1 MARIATLAFKDLRIL
16 VRVRSGLF
24 FTFVWP
30 IIVAILFGVVFAG
43 QSRSAPPTL
52 RVVLVD
58 EDGSEGSRA
67 FAATLEA
74 SGEFVLDRAT
84 RGEAEAMV
92 RRGARSAYVVIAPG
106 FAASATRL
114 FYGAPRRLEI
124 GHDPARQAEASL
136 VEGLLTRHAMQDVQE
151 LFTTLDRF
159 LRTPADGSAAGW
171 QPIAITRTAVV
182 REAAG
187 PSSGFAI
194 TFPQG
199 IVWGIIGCVMTF
211 AIGLVS
217 ERVRGTFVRLQMAP
231 LSRAE
236 ILGGKAL
243 ACGLAILLVQGI
255 LLAIGIGG
263 FGLRPASAGLLAL
276 ACLSA
281 AAGFVGFMMM
291 VAGLGTTE
299 QAVGGAGW
307 ALLMPMA
314 LFGGA
319 MMPQFV
325 MPGWMQTA
333 GHASPIK
340 WAILALEGAL
350 WRGFTLAEMILPC
363 GILLGFGAV
372 CFAIGVAGLRE
383 R

>member
-1 MARIATLAFKDLRIL
+1 MMRIMALARKDLRIL
-16 VRVRSGLF
+16 FRVRSGLF

-43 QSRSAPPTL
+43 QSQSAPPSL

-58 EDGSEGSRA
+58 EDDSEGSRA
-67 FAATLEA
+67 FVATLTA

-84 RGEAEAMV
+84 RADAEVMV
-92 RRGARSAYVVIAPG
+92 RRGVRSAYVAIAPG
-106 FAASATRL
+106 FGATRL
-114 FYGAPRRLEI
+114 FAGEPRRLEV

-136 VEGLLTRHAMQDVQE
+136 IEGLLTRHAMQDVQA
-151 LFTTLDRF
+151 RV
-159 LRTPADGSAAGW
+159 AAAGW
-171 QPIAITRTAVV
+171 QPLAITKTALV
-182 REAAG
+182 REPSG

-217 ERVRGTFVRLQMAP
+217 ERVHGTFVRLQMAP
-231 LSRAE
+231 LRRAE

-243 ACGLAILLVQGI
+243 ACVLAILLVQVI
-255 LLAIGIGG
+255 LLTIGIGG
-263 FGLRPASAGLLAL
+263 FGLRPSSVALLAL
-276 ACLSA
+276 ACISA

-291 VAGLGTTE
+291 VAGLGKTE

-307 ALLMPMA
+307 AVLMPMA

-340 WAILALEGAL
+340 WAILAIEGAL
-350 WRGFTLAEMILPC
+350 WRGFTLAEMVLPC

-372 CFAIGVAGLRE
+372 CFAVGVAGLRE